1 MKQCENI
8 SIIYNSF
15 LMRLRINEMKGIY
28 LFGGFMKRLTTL
40 LSALVA
46 MMSTNVFA
54 EYGLNMTEG
63 VTSISHDIYDL
74 HMMVF
79 WVCVVIAV
87 VVFGAMFYSVF
98 AHRKSKGAVAAQF
111 HESTKAELVWT
122 IVPVLILVGMAIPAS
137 KVLIDLEDTTKA
149 EMSVKI
155 TGHQWKW
162 QYDYPE
168 EGISFISNLA
178 QSHKDVVTGTD
189 ADREAVGNY
198 LLEVDKHLV
207 LPVDTSIRFL
217 ITSNDVIHNWWV
229 PAFGV
234 KQDANPGFI
243 NDAWAKVDEIGTYRG
258 QCAELCGKDHGFMP
272 IVVDVVSKA
281 DYAKWVSE
289 QQAAAAAAVASATK
303 TWSKDELMAQG
314 ESVYNTN
321 CAGCHKKDGS
331 GMPPIFPPMKGSPIA
346 NGAAAD
352 HMDIVLNGK
361 GAMPLFKMLGD
372 ADLAAVI
379 TYERNA
385 FGNTGSVVQPSDV
398 KSAR

>member
-122 IVPVLILVGMAIPAS
+122 IVPVIILVGMAIPAS

-331 GMPPIFPPMKGSPIA
+331 GMPPVFPAMKGSPIA

>member
-1 MKQCENI
+1 
-8 SIIYNSF
+8 
-15 LMRLRINEMKGIY
+15 
-28 LFGGFMKRLTTL
+28 MKRLTTL

-111 HESTKAELVWT
+111 HESTKAELIWT
-122 IVPVLILVGMAIPAS
+122 IVPMIILIAMAVPAS
-137 KVLIDLEDTTKA
+137 KTLIDLEDTTKA
-149 EMSVKI
+149 EMTVKI

-331 GMPPIFPPMKGSPIA
+331 GMPPVFPAMKGSPIA

-352 HMDIVLNGK
+352 HMNIVLNGK

>member
-1 MKQCENI
+1 
-8 SIIYNSF
+8 
-15 LMRLRINEMKGIY
+15 
-28 LFGGFMKRLTTL
+28 
-40 LSALVA
+40 
-46 MMSTNVFA
+46 
-54 EYGLNMTEG
+54 
-63 VTSISHDIYDL
+63 
-74 HMMVF
+74 
-79 WVCVVIAV
+79 V

-122 IVPVLILVGMAIPAS
+122 IVPVIILVGMAIPAS

-331 GMPPIFPPMKGSPIA
+331 GMPPVFPAMKGSPIA

-352 HMDIVLNGK
+352 HMNIVLNGK

>member
-1 MKQCENI
+1 
-8 SIIYNSF
+8 
-15 LMRLRINEMKGIY
+15 MRLRINEMKGIY

-63 VTSISHDIYDL
+63 VTSISHDIYTL

-79 WVCVVIAV
+79 WVCVAIAV
-87 VVFGAMFYSVF
+87 IVFGVMAYSIF
-98 AHRKSKGAVAAQF
+98 AHRQSKGAVAANF

-122 IVPVLILVGMAIPAS
+122 IVPIIILVGMAIPAS

-149 EMSVKI
+149 EMNVKI

-178 QSHKDVVTGTD
+178 QSHKEVVTGTD
-189 ADREAVGNY
+189 ADRESVGNY
-198 LLEVDKHLV
+198 LLEVDNHLV

-243 NDAWAKVDEIGTYRG
+243 NDAWAKIDKIGIYRG

-303 TWSKDELMAQG
+303 TWSKDELMVQG

-331 GMPPIFPPMKGSPIA
+331 GMPPIFPAMKGSPIA

-352 HMDIVLNGK
+352 HMNIVLNGK

>member
-1 MKQCENI
+1 
-8 SIIYNSF
+8 
-15 LMRLRINEMKGIY
+15 MRSRINEIKGIY

-111 HESTKAELVWT
+111 HESTKAELLWT
-122 IVPVLILVGMAIPAS
+122 IVPVIILVGMAIPAS

-189 ADREAVGNY
+189 AEREAVGNY

-243 NDAWAKVDEIGTYRG
+243 NDAWAKIDEIGTYRG

-281 DYAKWVSE
+281 DYAKWVAE
-289 QQAAAAAAVASATK
+289 QQAAAAAAAASATK

-314 ESVYNTN
+314 EGVYNTN

-331 GMPPIFPPMKGSPIA
+331 GMPPVFPAMKGSPIA

-372 ADLAAVI
+372 SDLAAVI

>member
-1 MKQCENI
+1 MQNI
-8 SIIYNSF
+8 SIICNSF

-122 IVPVLILVGMAIPAS
+122 IVPVIILVGMAIPAS

-331 GMPPIFPPMKGSPIA
+331 GMPPVFPAMKGSPIA

-352 HMDIVLNGK
+352 HMNIVLNGK

>member
-1 MKQCENI
+1 
-8 SIIYNSF
+8 
-15 LMRLRINEMKGIY
+15 MKGIY

-122 IVPVLILVGMAIPAS
+122 IVPVIILVGMAIPAS

-331 GMPPIFPPMKGSPIA
+331 GMPPVFPAMKGSPIA

-352 HMDIVLNGK
+352 HMNIVLNGK

-385 FGNTGSVVQPSDV
+385 FGNPGSVVQPSDV